1 LSLYI
6 GTKWKILEVHDGEK
20 LVAAFPLTV
29 GSQDAASPIDHR
41 TVKAI
46 GKLPNF
52 RYDLK
57 MLNEG
62 ERSSSFYML
71 PPAEQNSGYHMDS
84 AQ

>member
-29 GSQDAASPIDHR
+29 GSQDAASPIDHW